1 MEALAGCSEA
11 AAAGAGRPPM
21 EGGCAD
27 PDGDTGSGAG
37 GDAVAAGVAGAADG
51 GDSGDAEGDRGGT
64 GPTPAWPHYAQN
76 PWTGS

>member
-1 MEALAGCSEA
+1 MEALAGCSGA
-11 AAAGAGRPPM
+11 AAAGAGRPPI
-21 EGGCAD
+21 EGGSAD

-37 GDAVAAGVAGAADG
+37 DDAAAAGVAAAVDG
-51 GDSGDAEGDRGGT
+51 GDSDDAEGDCGGT